1 MRASVL
7 RPHVAD
13 CAAGVRPGDSL
24 EIADRVHIM
33 VDISDDT
40 KIVRRRAEVTG
51 VVRRRRWS
59 DEEKGRIVAEAIA
72 PGAVI
77 ADVAR
82 RHDLVP
88 QHLWNWIRAA
98 REGRFALPGDGLPA
112 FVPVISVESGQ
123 ASEARAGRSLCRHR
137 ARDRSRHGAGAGRC
151 RGARR
156 RSGLAR
162 GLAVQ
167 LMSGGLLIPPGP
179 VRVLVARSPWT
190 SARA

>member
-1 MRASVL
+1 
-7 RPHVAD
+7 
-13 CAAGVRPGDSL
+13 
-24 EIADRVHIM
+24 M

-40 KIVRRRAEVTG
+40 KIFRRRAEVTG

-98 REGRFALPGDGLPA
+98 REGRFALPADGVPA

-123 ASEARAGRSLCRHR
+123 AKKLTQEARSA
-137 ARDRSRHGAGAGRC
+137 AIEIVIGA
-151 RGARR
+151 
-156 RSGLAR
+156 
-162 GLAVQ
+162 V
-167 LMSGGLLIPPGP
+167 M
-179 VRVLVARSPWT
+179 VRVPAGVEGGDVEAVLRAVWRSN
-190 SARA
+190 S

>member
-1 MRASVL
+1 
-7 RPHVAD
+7 
-13 CAAGVRPGDSL
+13 
-24 EIADRVHIM
+24 M

-88 QHLWNWIRAA
+88 QHVWNWIKAA
-98 REGRFALPGDGLPA
+98 KEGRVMLPAPEPSAESAEATDAA
-112 FVPVISVESGQ
+112 FVPVV
-123 ASEARAGRSLCRHR
+123 ALRAPET
-137 ARDRSRHGAGAGRC
+137 AGADAASCIEIVAG
-151 RGARR
+151 
-156 RSGLAR
+156 SVL
-162 GLAVQ
+162 
-167 LMSGGLLIPPGP
+167 
-179 VRVLVARSPWT
+179 VRVPLGADART
-190 SARA
+190 LAAIIRAVR

>member
-1 MRASVL
+1 VL

-13 CAAGVRPGDSL
+13 GAAGVHAGDSL
-24 EIADRVHIM
+24 GIADRVHVM

-40 KIVRRRAEVTG
+40 KVVRRRVEVTG

-72 PGAVI
+72 PDAVI

-88 QHLWNWIRAA
+88 QHLWNRIKAA

-112 FVPVISVESGQ
+112 FVRVVSVQSGQ
-123 ASEARAGRSLCRHR
+123 ASEPAPDIRSSAIELVIGAVTVRVP
-137 ARDRSRHGAGAGRC
+137 AGAGPQDIEAVLRAVWRC
-151 RGARR
+151 NA
-156 RSGLAR
+156 
-162 GLAVQ
+162 
-167 LMSGGLLIPPGP
+167 
-179 VRVLVARSPWT
+179 
-190 SARA
+190 

>member
-1 MRASVL
+1 
-7 RPHVAD
+7 
-13 CAAGVRPGDSL
+13 
-24 EIADRVHIM
+24 M

-98 REGRFALPGDGLPA
+98 REGRFALPDDGMPT
-112 FVPVISVESGQ
+112 FVPVLSVEAGR
-123 ASEARAGRSLCRHR
+123 ASEPAQDVRSAAIELVIGAVTVRVPAGAE
-137 ARDRSRHGAGAGRC
+137 ARDVEAVLRAVWRSK
-151 RGARR
+151 
-156 RSGLAR
+156 S
-162 GLAVQ
+162 
-167 LMSGGLLIPPGP
+167 
-179 VRVLVARSPWT
+179 
-190 SARA
+190 